1 MAARTRKDAGSDAGS
16 DATGPAGDS
25 DQSRESGSF
34 ESSLE
39 RLESIVDRLEAGD
52 LPLEASLEA
61 FEAGVALAGRCAA
74 ELEQTERRI
83 EVLVEEGGHWVT
95 RPFEE
100 AEEGE
105 EDD

>member
-1 MAARTRKDAGSDAGS
+1 MTARTRKDTGSNAGTDP
-16 DATGPAGDS
+16 TGPAGDTDES
-25 DQSRESGSF
+25 QESGSF
-34 ESSLE
+34 ESSRE
-39 RLESIVDRLEAGD
+39 RLEAIVDQLEVGD

-61 FEAGVALAGRCAA
+61 FEAGVVLAGRCAA

-83 EVLVEEGGHWVT
+83 EVLVEEGGQWVT

-100 AEEGE
+100 VE

>member
-1 MAARTRKDAGSDAGS
+1 MTGRPRKDAGSKAGT
-16 DATGPAGDS
+16 DATEPAGDS
-25 DQSRESGSF
+25 DESQESGSF

-39 RLESIVDRLEAGD
+39 RLEAIVDQLEAGD

-74 ELEQTERRI
+74 ELEQSERRI
-83 EVLVEEGGHWVT
+83 EVLVEEGGQWLT

-100 AEEGE
+100 VE
-105 EDD
+105 EDG

>member
-1 MAARTRKDAGSDAGS
+1 MTARTRKDTGSNAGTDP
-16 DATGPAGDS
+16 TGPAGDTDES
-25 DQSRESGSF
+25 QESGSF

-39 RLESIVDRLEAGD
+39 RLEAIVDQLEVGD

-61 FEAGVALAGRCAA
+61 FEAGVVLAGRCAA

-83 EVLVEEGGHWVT
+83 EVLIEEGGQWVT

-100 AEEGE
+100 VE

>member
-1 MAARTRKDAGSDAGS
+1 MTARTRKDAGSNAGT
-16 DATGPAGDS
+16 DATGPAGDLDES
-25 DQSRESGSF
+25 QESGSF

-39 RLESIVDRLEAGD
+39 RLEAIVDRLEEGD
-52 LPLEASLEA
+52 LPLEASLDA
-61 FEAGVALAGRCAA
+61 FEDGVALAGRCAA

-100 AEEGE
+100 VE
-105 EDD
+105 EDE

>member
-1 MAARTRKDAGSDAGS
+1 MTARSRKDAGSDAGT

-25 DQSRESGSF
+25 DESQESGSF

-39 RLESIVDRLEAGD
+39 ELEAIVDRLEEGD
-52 LPLEASLEA
+52 LSLEASLEA

-83 EVLVEEGGHWVT
+83 EVLTREGGHWVT

-100 AEEGE
+100 VE
-105 EDD
+105 EDE

>member
-1 MAARTRKDAGSDAGS
+1 MAARTRKDTGSNAGTDST
-16 DATGPAGDS
+16 ATASDS
-25 DQSRESGSF
+25 DESQESGSF
-34 ESSLE
+34 EASLE
-39 RLESIVDRLEAGD
+39 RLEAIVDRLEEGD

-74 ELEQTERRI
+74 ELERTERRI
-83 EVLVEEGGHWVT
+83 EILVEEGGHWVT

-100 AEEGE
+100 VE

>member
-1 MAARTRKDAGSDAGS
+1 MTGRPRKDAGSKAGT
-16 DATGPAGDS
+16 DATEPAGDS
-25 DQSRESGSF
+25 DESQESGSF

-39 RLESIVDRLEAGD
+39 RLEAIVDRLEEGD

-83 EVLVEEGGHWVT
+83 EELVEEGGHWVT

-100 AEEGE
+100 VE

>member
-1 MAARTRKDAGSDAGS
+1 MTARTRKDTGSNAETDS
-16 DATGPAGDS
+16 TGPAGDTDES
-25 DQSRESGSF
+25 QESGSF

-39 RLESIVDRLEAGD
+39 RLEAIVDQLEVGD

-61 FEAGVALAGRCAA
+61 FEAGVVLAGRCAA

-83 EVLVEEGGHWVT
+83 EVLVEEGGQWVT

-100 AEEGE
+100 VE